1 MPKKSTSAGTR
12 IDLGTDDLVALVET
26 SRELAGDVHLP
37 RLLRRILS
45 QATRLTDSPDASVLL
60 LDESRSCLYF
70 ADALG
75 AFAPKLLE
83 QWGRNGTQG
92 VPLIGSKA
100 GQVFTSMTSVI
111 VDAIP
116 DDPNHFKG
124 TDRAT
129 TAVTQSM
136 VCVPLVVPNHAS
148 GQPRALGVIQLLNKR
163 SGNYNLRDRTLLE
176 RFADQAAVAIDNARL
191 VSDLY
196 ASKGLYVGEDDPT
209 DPRDLLTRPAWN
221 EVLSVLIA
229 DMRGFTQLCQ
239 VIGRP
244 ERTQALL
251 NQFLGM
257 LVDAVIAHRGVV
269 NKFLGDGLL
278 AFFRGRDSGRAAVG
292 CAFTMLRLFDA
303 MKQAWDRESNV
314 KLRFLDLGIGISTED
329 VILGAVGGERVWD
342 FTAIGTGV
350 NLAAHLM
357 ENARDGRRLYVDKV
371 TFHAARPI
379 VQRFEGPEE
388 FELRKPGQT
397 VAHPYERYLLHETSE
412 VAPAAPSPA
421 PAGVR
426 LFISYSHRDKAWRDL
441 LRTHLEPYVTSG
453 SIQVWDDKSME
464 AGTEWKKAIDEAI
477 DKAAAALFLVSPNLL
492 ASGFVRK
499 EELTPLVKRARAK
512 EVKLFWLPVSASSYE
527 ETEFATL
534 QAALNPARP
543 LDQLTEAQQH
553 ERLVELC
560 KIIKSSLATHAG

>member
-1 MPKKSTSAGTR
+1 MPNESLSAGAR
-12 IDLGTDDLVALVET
+12 IDLGIDDLVALVET

-75 AFAPKLLE
+75 EFAPVLLQ
-83 QWGRNGTQG
+83 QWGRNGSQG

-111 VDAIP
+111 VDAVP

-209 DPRDLLTRPAWN
+209 DPRDLLTRPAWS

-278 AFFRGRDSGRAAVG
+278 AFFRGRESGRAAVG
-292 CAFTMLRLFDA
+292 CAYAMLRSFDE

-357 ENARDGRRLYVDKV
+357 ENARNGRRLLVDKI

-397 VAHPYERYLLHETSE
+397 VAHPYERYLLYEPNE
-412 VAPAAPSPA
+412 IAPADPAPA

-426 LFISYSHRDKAWRDL
+426 LFISYSHQDKAWRDL
-441 LRTHLEPYVTSG
+441 LRTHLQPYVTSG
-453 SIQVWDDKSME
+453 SIEVWDDKSIE
-464 AGTEWKKAIDEAI
+464 AGTEWKKSIDEAI

-492 ASGFVRK
+492 ASRFVRE
-499 EELTPLVKRARAK
+499 EELVPLVQRARAR
-512 EVKLFWLPVSASSYE
+512 EVKLFWLPISASSYE

-534 QAALNPARP
+534 QAALNPAMP
-543 LDQLTEAQQH
+543 LDQLTQPQQH

-560 KIIKSSLATHAG
+560 RIIKSSFAPRPS